1 MGRARLGPRMRFTQL
16 RLKWRV
22 YARVLLCG
30 ALAVAVAF
38 YGGSSVSR
46 SAAGGYAGTDRAST
60 AAAATSA
67 SLAAEAAGRSLNP
80 HRGRLLSSSACLESS
95 SISVRTPA
103 ARCPD
108 DFRCPGRLVV
118 NNESSAEV
126 QFTFA
131 PYSTPSFDRNASRTA
146 AKNVDDVLLKADFC
160 NEGADTK
167 SLTCKYAR
175 YCAAEQVDC
184 GCCNDGIAGRECK
197 TRVLIG
203 VGDARVADA
212 ALCAITTAL
221 GAGANIKSV
230 ASIVVHNQTGAAAQV
245 DSLGHYHNNKVVYEI
260 MLVIPTSAKGQEEDP
275 KMASRVSSLKEARE
289 AVKTAFTNGGVV
301 GPMDLDMIHIDTTFD
316 KGVKSTTTLY
326 PEHQLSVSDG
336 ASDAN
341 NATLNV
347 QVCHPCCYTKRLSDG
362 LGTSRTA
369 HPHFRGDYE
378 ACLNNADGWKPV
390 FNGRGVYES
399 SVFAGWGKSKT
410 VNLLDYSCT
419 TMAGYFDMGISAFQG
434 GGWIFYIIGIL
445 YVPSVC
451 GGGGGGGG

>member
-1 MGRARLGPRMRFTQL
+1 MRFTQL
-16 RLKWRV
+16 RLKWRI

-30 ALAVAVAF
+30 ALAVVVAF
-38 YGGSSVSR
+38 YGSSSVSR
-46 SAAGGYAGTDRAST
+46 SAAGGYGGTDRAST

-80 HRGRLLSSSACLESS
+80 HRGRLLSSSACLGSS
-95 SISVRTPA
+95 PLRTPA

-118 NNESSAEV
+118 NNESSAEA

-131 PYSTPSFDRNASRTA
+131 PYSTSNFDRNASRTA
-146 AKNVDDVLLKADFC
+146 AKNVDDALLKVDFC
-160 NEGADTK
+160 NEDADSK

-197 TRVLIG
+197 TRILVG

-221 GAGANIKSV
+221 GAGKKISSV
-230 ASIVVHNQTGAAAQV
+230 ASIVEHNQTGAAAQV
-245 DSLGHYHNNKVVYEI
+245 DSSGSAFNNTVVYELL
-260 MLVIPTSAKGQEEDP
+260 LVIPTSEKGQEEDP

-289 AVKTAFTNGGVV
+289 AVKTAFATKGGVV
-301 GPMDLDMIHIDTTFD
+301 GPMDLDMIHIDTTYE
-316 KGVKSTTTLY
+316 GVKSTTTLY

-336 ASDAN
+336 AS
-341 NATLNV
+341 NAHNASLNV
-347 QVCHPCCYTKRLSDG
+347 QVCHPCCYTKRLSDD

-390 FNGRGVYES
+390 YNDRGVHDS
-399 SVFAGWGKSKT
+399 STFAGWGKSKT
-410 VNLLDYSCT
+410 VGRLDYSCT

-445 YVPSVC
+445 YVPSVSGGR
-451 GGGGGGGG
+451 GGGRIPRSGR